1 MNSASKLLKS
11 IENSVGK
18 ILVVMGG
25 SSAEREIS
33 IQSGEAVHSSL
44 CNSQLESCLY
54 DWSGKELDFI
64 QTVEFDICF
73 IAVHGRGGEDGK
85 LQAALEIHGKPFT
98 GSGFMA
104 SAIAMHKY
112 RTKQIW
118 SFNGLTT
125 PRSLLWQNNISQ
137 QFILDE
143 LGLPLMIKPAHEGSS
158 VGVSLVL
165 KADDISP
172 ALQKAQKFDNEILIE
187 QFIQGDEYTVSI
199 LGDHPLPSIKLET
212 PRQFYDYHAKYS
224 SEDTRYIC
232 PSGLSNIDELT
243 ISDIAIKA
251 FKALGCDGWGRVDF
265 IRNSSGEF
273 FLIEVNTVPGMTN
286 HSLVPMAALEVGIS
300 FDELVL
306 RILGSSLEG
315 LENE

>member
-33 IQSGEAVHSSL
+33 IKSGEAVHSSL

-125 PRSLLWQNNISQ
+125 PNSFLWIN
-137 QFILDE
+137 
-143 LGLPLMIKPAHEGSS
+143 
-158 VGVSLVL
+158 
-165 KADDISP
+165 
-172 ALQKAQKFDNEILIE
+172 
-187 QFIQGDEYTVSI
+187 
-199 LGDHPLPSIKLET
+199 
-212 PRQFYDYHAKYS
+212 
-224 SEDTRYIC
+224 
-232 PSGLSNIDELT
+232 
-243 ISDIAIKA
+243 
-251 FKALGCDGWGRVDF
+251 
-265 IRNSSGEF
+265 
-273 FLIEVNTVPGMTN
+273 
-286 HSLVPMAALEVGIS
+286 
-300 FDELVL
+300 
-306 RILGSSLEG
+306 
-315 LENE
+315 